1 MVLGLWLFIVSYDI
15 LLGGL
20 QEILGGFI
28 RELWEGSQR
37 RRVHQ
42 NKGWSVY
49 ETLAITTDI
58 FNLDW

>member
-28 RELWEGSQR
+28 QEFWEGSQR

-49 ETLAITTDI
+49 EILAITTDMP
-58 FNLDW
+58 NLD

>member
-28 RELWEGSQR
+28 RELWEGSQKKR
-37 RRVHQ
+37 PA
-42 NKGWSVY
+42 NKGWSIY
-49 ETLAITTDI
+49 KILAITSDI
-58 FNLDW
+58 FNLD